1 MNQLSYFFGVEWIT
15 LNIIELILFWATSKS
30 TQLPTWVWGSSWWF
44 RQCEPQRGAS
54 PAPKKHRRPATV
66 KAAPAYLCSVAIL
79 ASHRSGY
86 LGGWFC
92 PGFASIVDRPWTGS
106 FFWLLGLNMLVHAF
120 WFISHF
126 WWIHPN
132 LVGKTHRSCCKSRG
146 YEFLLATIGEFKLPF
161 LAWYPP
167 YCRWDHPNFPNKH
180 GELNPYD
187 PYYQPPNTTR
197 RTGCQPLNPSSGST
211 KKFPFSFASRR
222 SFTNSAAVSAYSSPL
237 GTIPATM
244 SWKPKKIW
252 SESYLIMV
260 RVHKWAQFDHIDR
273 HSWERDPGFSAL
285 LPLASFFD
293 IS

>member
-15 LNIIELILFWATSKS
+15 LNIIELILFWATPKS

-79 ASHRSGY
+79 ASHRSGS

-92 PGFASIVDRPWTGS
+92 PGFASIVDQPRTGS

-126 WWIHPN
+126 RWIHPN

-167 YCRWDHPNFPNKH
+167 YCWDHPNFPNKH

-187 PYYQPPNTTR
+187 PYQPPNTTR
-197 RTGCQPLNPSSGST
+197 RTGCQHPNPSTPPLAPQRSSH
-211 KKFPFSFASRR
+211 SASLRGAASPIPPQCRR
-222 SFTNSAAVSAYSSPL
+222 IPL
-237 GTIPATM
+237 
-244 SWKPKKIW
+244 
-252 SESYLIMV
+252 
-260 RVHKWAQFDHIDR
+260 R
-273 HSWERDPGFSAL
+273 WERSQQPWAESQKRYGQS
-285 LPLASFFD
+285 P
-293 IS
+293 IWW